1 MSLFLSFLGGAA
13 EQFTDTLQESA
24 KTAKAEA
31 ALRIKALT
39 ENYQEVLK
47 NNGKLQNDLK
57 ADVDFIKAY
66 KPDAT
71 EDQISAI
78 VFNRPVMEAVKKHF
92 KDNPEAAKDF
102 DITTFTGLTNQNASP
117 FTAAQRI
124 QSYLKL
130 PKAAKEVDT
139 VAEGTGFFERIAGK
153 QRKSAETQM
162 AAALGVSMEELRGA
176 KGFMPTAP
184 DLGATFNM
192 SMLSKPKTMN
202 EITDKAQ
209 RDLLDA
215 EQTGNPTAIEFAK
228 TRLKLIDGVKD
239 VTASESQKFNDRL
252 AQLKNDAISDD
263 PAKRNAANRE
273 LEKIWALEKRQKEMT
288 KTAGEREG
296 ESKVPRLGTLNTVAG
311 LAAANAISAKYGQQ
325 VKEGKIAITMG
336 ANGEVDIRP
345 MVTDI
350 ALRQQ
355 ITRDAERAA
364 TQSLSLY
371 IKDGVPINNEVAT
384 VINRFK
390 VATEFAGE
398 EAPKA
403 GAGQQAA
410 PARITPPA
418 GASAQPARPAA
429 QAPAT
434 GANIATLRQ
443 QANDAISKGADPTAV
458 RARFKQQTGQE
469 L

>member
-13 EQFTDTLQESA
+13 EQFTDTLKETE

-39 ENYQEVLK
+39 ENYAEVVK
-47 NNGKLQNDLK
+47 SNRELQSQLK

-71 EDQISAI
+71 EDQIAAI
-78 VFNRPVMEAVKKHF
+78 VFNRPVMEAVKKNF
-92 KDNPEAAKDF
+92 KEGTVDPKAF
-102 DITTFTGLTNQNASP
+102 DLITFTGLSNQNQSP

-124 QSYLKL
+124 ESYLKL
-130 PKAAKEVDT
+130 PKATKEVDA
-139 VAEGTGFFERIAGK
+139 VAEGTGFFDRFTAEK
-153 QRKSAETQM
+153 RKSAETQM
-162 AAALGVSMEELRGA
+162 TAALGVSMEELRGA
-176 KGFMPTAP
+176 KGFVPTAP
-184 DLGATFNM
+184 NLGATFNM
-192 SMLSKPKTMN
+192 TMLNKPKTMT
-202 EITDKAQ
+202 ELTDKAQ
-209 RDLLDA
+209 RELLEA
-215 EQTGNPTAIEFAK
+215 EQSGNPTAIESAK
-228 TRLKLIDGVKD
+228 TRLKLIDSVKD

-252 AQLKNDAISDD
+252 AKLKSDAIGDD
-263 PAKRNAANRE
+263 PAKRNEANRE

-384 VINRFK
+384 VVNRFK

-403 GAGQQAA
+403 GAGQQTA

-418 GASAQPARPAA
+418 
-429 QAPAT
+429 QAPAA

-443 QANDAISKGADPTAV
+443 QANDAISKGADAAAV